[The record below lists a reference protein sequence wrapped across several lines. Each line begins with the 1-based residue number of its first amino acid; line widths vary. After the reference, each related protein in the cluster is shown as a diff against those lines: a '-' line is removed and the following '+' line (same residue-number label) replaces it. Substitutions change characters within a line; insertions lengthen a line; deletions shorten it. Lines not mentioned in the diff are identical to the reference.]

1 MLLNWSGNQYKPTRG
16 VGQLAPQAKPVSFWI
31 ALRNQNTQSLGSFWS
46 YHSDVEN
53 NVDIFP
59 ANLTYIKVID
69 FVSVCQN
76 YLETLLLKTAQN
88 SKYKF

>member
-1 MLLNWSGNQYKPTRG
+1 M
-16 VGQLAPQAKPVSFWI
+16 
-31 ALRNQNTQSLGSFWS
+31 QSLGSFWS

-76 YLETLLLKTAQN
+76 YLETLLLKTAEN